1 MNRFKS
7 CFRFSTRTLL
17 VASLAFC
24 LILGYRSLI
33 HNQHNS
39 GVKLLRKSGF
49 DLWDEFE
56 DPIGPNWLYLNGK
69 SGVPNGGYFPRY
81 FADFF
86 CLKGYFQCW
95 IHDQVD
101 AKDKSWSHLSRLI
114 HLRHIQIVNSSL
126 PDDWGTDL
134 GNCGYLD
141 LVEIISCR
149 IDKSDIS
156 EFGNLNV
163 KQLEIYDADLSEN
176 TALLFS
182 TLAKMRQLEKLTLSE
197 SGLTS
202 QDFKV
207 IQSLLPNCEVS
218 SN

>member
-1 MNRFKS
+1 M
-7 CFRFSTRTLL
+7 
-17 VASLAFC
+17 
-24 LILGYRSLI
+24 
-33 HNQHNS
+33 
-39 GVKLLRKSGF
+39 
-49 DLWDEFE
+49 
-56 DPIGPNWLYLNGK
+56 
-69 SGVPNGGYFPRY
+69 
-81 FADFF
+81 
-86 CLKGYFQCW
+86 
-95 IHDQVD
+95 
-101 AKDKSWSHLSRLI
+101 
-114 HLRHIQIVNSSL
+114 RHIQIVNSSL